1 MTKKKKK
8 KKLDIVGVSPR
19 VMINTQLCNT
29 VGDFGPAV
37 HRTKWRP
44 MMDRFLI
51 IALVNSCVKRA
62 IRAHYRLNM
71 RRIINQRMEEEAA
84 VAASG
89 VAHLF
94 GVLLVV
100 VVRVGRRRGHH

>member
-1 MTKKKKK
+1 
-8 KKLDIVGVSPR
+8 
-19 VMINTQLCNT
+19 MINTQLCNT

-84 VAASG
+84 AASG